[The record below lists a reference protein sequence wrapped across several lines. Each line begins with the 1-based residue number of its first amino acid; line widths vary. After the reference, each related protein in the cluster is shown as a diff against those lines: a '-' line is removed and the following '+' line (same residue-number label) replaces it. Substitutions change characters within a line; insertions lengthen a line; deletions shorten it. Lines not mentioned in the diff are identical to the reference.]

1 MRPVYLPPD
10 NQRELQLES
19 ENQQLQMLIKNYKH
33 EIEQWKEKYDLIV
46 VKQRDEIERIRKSF
60 ENQRRNQYE
69 LRDSDYE
76 KV

>member
-1 MRPVYLPPD
+1 
-10 NQRELQLES
+10 
-19 ENQQLQMLIKNYKH
+19 MLIKNYKH